1 MEHPAETVGREL
13 KAWQAMGSSF
23 GHFIPYLKFQW
34 KANVLI
40 QQLQLQQSW
49 DLQDAHSFLHHSYGL
64 GGDEG
69 NVTRDMDVLF
79 FLTFLSHLQLLPPG
93 TNQDILQQFTPV
105 RNRIFY
111 SDD

>member
-40 QQLQLQQSW
+40 QQLPLQQSW

-69 NVTRDMDVLF
+69 NVTRDMDVLSILPHLPQP
-79 FLTFLSHLQLLPPG
+79 LTIVASR
-93 TNQDILQQFTPV
+93 NQSG
-105 RNRIFY
+105 Y
-111 SDD
+111 SSAIHSST